1 MINRRFFISGIVSA
15 SAVASASQFLPVEWP
30 KPYATV
36 YGVGWDLEVV
46 EHDVWTQQDA
56 LNFADFGRGGIDRFR
71 EITEIV
77 YHVPMEPL
85 PEKASWGNSNW
96 PPRDPLSRFRYK
108 IDERGHVIGPS
119 HDPHGDKE
127 PRYFVSDMEQRT
139 ARSRDPNDIWYFDR
153 AVKDDG
159 FTHIMGYQEMNDW
172 RDSLRPDLP
181 RDPDGQRSVA
191 WVQEQIKAERDYEA
205 NTAKYIAEV
214 LGEGAK
220 NA

>member
-15 SAVASASQFLPVEWP
+15 SALASASQFLPVEWP

-56 LNFADFGRGGIDRFR
+56 LNFANFGRGGIDRFR

-85 PEKASWGNSNW
+85 PEK
-96 PPRDPLSRFRYK
+96 
-108 IDERGHVIGPS
+108 GPS
-119 HDPHGDKE
+119 WRQDTLADQLKRFAQPVTVLD
-127 PRYFVSDMEQRT
+127 T
-139 ARSRDPNDIWYFDR
+139 
-153 AVKDDG
+153 G
-159 FTHIMGYQEMNDW
+159 FTNIVGFKAIWDW
-172 RDSLRPDLP
+172 QNSLRPD
-181 RDPDGQRSVA
+181 VA
-191 WVQEQIKAERDYEA
+191 RTYGDWDCEWAREQALAEQDYEA
-205 NTAKYIAEV
+205 NAAKYIAEA
-214 LGEGAK
+214 LGKGTG

>member
-46 EHDVWTQQDA
+46 EHEVWTQQDA
-56 LNFADFGRGGIDRFR
+56 RTFAKFGIGGIDRFR

-85 PEKASWGNSNW
+85 PGKMTWRQDTMS
-96 PPRDPLSRFRYK
+96 DQLKRFAQPVTVL
-108 IDERGHVIGPS
+108 D
-119 HDPHGDKE
+119 
-127 PRYFVSDMEQRT
+127 T
-139 ARSRDPNDIWYFDR
+139 
-153 AVKDDG
+153 G
-159 FTHIMGYQEMNDW
+159 FTNIVYSRAIWDW
-172 RDSLRPDLP
+172 QNSLRPD
-181 RDPDGQRSVA
+181 VA
-191 WVQEQIKAERDYEA
+191 REYGDWDCEWAREQALAEQDYEA
-205 NTAKYIAEV
+205 SAAKYIAEV
-214 LGEGAK
+214 VGKGTG